1 MEIPNDIDWSLIA
14 KYLAGEASP
23 AETEVVERWAAS
35 DPAHASELEALRGG
49 RRPDTKRPEDPAPTR
64 VPHFDVDAAF
74 AKSPVGRARAERA
87 ERAAAEA
94 RAKSAPARRS
104 APRVP
109 RLGVEAPS
117 SAPPSRARR
126 VVAAL
131 AFAGVAAVLVVVA
144 PIAWHAFQ
152 ERQALLAQ
160 RPTDDDKIYETHKG
174 ERSHIEL
181 ADGTTI
187 AMAADTKLRVSSRYG
202 DARRDVFLTGEAL
215 FDVVHDPAKP
225 FAVHVGDLVAQDL
238 GTEFG
243 VRAYAGKK
251 LQIVVAKGAVSLGV
265 DKSRPHAEQLP
276 ALKPITLSPGD
287 LGQLD
292 STGQIQLEHNV
303 DVTRYLGWSQG
314 RLQYQLAPLDEI
326 IADLDRW
333 YDVDIQLADSSLNST
348 RVTMSVTGKSVDDVM
363 TVLAAA
369 LALHVERKG
378 RVIRM
383 Y

>member
-14 KYLAGEASP
+14 KYLAGEATP
-23 AETEVVERWAAS
+23 AETELVLRWAAS

-49 RRPDTKRPEDPAPTR
+49 QRRPDTRAQTPQ
-64 VPHFDVDAAF
+64 FDVDAAW
-74 AKSPVGRARAERA
+74 AKSPVARARARSSASRA
-87 ERAAAEA
+87 RKA
-94 RAKSAPARRS
+94 
-104 APRVP
+104 RVP
-109 RLGVEAPS
+109 RLSVESP
-117 SAPPSRARR
+117 RR
-126 VVAAL
+126 SKGRRLVAVTSLLAVAA
-131 AFAGVAAVLVVVA
+131 ALVVVA
-144 PIAWHAFQ
+144 PIAWRVFQ
-152 ERQALLAQ
+152 DHQSRLAQ
-160 RPTDDDKIYETHKG
+160 QPTDDDKIYETHKG
-174 ERSHIEL
+174 ERSKIEL
-181 ADGTTI
+181 ADGTAI
-187 AMAADTKLRVSSRYG
+187 SMAADTRLRVSSRYG
-202 DARRDVFLTGEAL
+202 ETRRDVFLTGEAL
-215 FDVVHDPAKP
+215 FDVVHDAKRP
-225 FAVHVGDLVAQDL
+225 FAVHVADLVAQDL

-265 DKSRPHAEQLP
+265 DKSRPHTTKLP
-276 ALKPITLSPGD
+276 DIPPIKLSPGD

-292 STGQIQLEHNV
+292 STGQIQLEHGV
-303 DVTRYLGWSQG
+303 DVTRYLGWSEG

-333 YDVDIQLADSSLNST
+333 YDVDIRLADSSLNTT

>member
-14 KYLAGEASP
+14 KYLAGAASP
-23 AETEVVERWAAS
+23 AETELVERWAAS
-35 DPAHASELEALRGG
+35 DPAHAAELEVLRGG
-49 RRPDTKRPEDPAPTR
+49 QRRDTERPDDPARAPGQ
-64 VPHFDVDAAF
+64 PSFDVDAAW
-74 AKSPVGRARAERA
+74 AKSPVARAREARA
-87 ERAAAEA
+87 RSARAAA
-94 RAKSAPARRS
+94 RQR
-104 APRVP
+104 APRLSVESSRP
-109 RLGVEAPS
+109 RSRIVTALALLGVA
-117 SAPPSRARR
+117 
-126 VVAAL
+126 AAL
-131 AFAGVAAVLVVVA
+131 AVVA
-144 PIAWHAFQ
+144 PAAWRVFQ
-152 ERQALLAQ
+152 ERQSRLAQ
-160 RPTDDDKIYETHKG
+160 LPTDDDKIYETHRG
-174 ERSHIEL
+174 ERSRIEL
-181 ADGTTI
+181 SDGTKI

-215 FDVVHDPAKP
+215 FDVVHDAKRP

-265 DKSRPHAEQLP
+265 DKSRPHPAVLP
-276 ALKPITLSPGD
+276 DVPPIKLSPGD

-292 STGQIQLEHNV
+292 STGQIQLEHGV
-303 DVTRYLGWSQG
+303 DVTRYLGWSEG
-314 RLQYQLAPLDEI
+314 RLQYQLAPLEEI

-333 YDVDIQLADSSLNST
+333 YDVDIQLADSSLNTT

>member
-23 AETEVVERWAAS
+23 AETELVLRWAAS
-35 DPAHASELEALRGG
+35 DPTHASELEALRGG
-49 RRPDTKRPEDPAPTR
+49 RRQPDTSAQIPPQ
-64 VPHFDVDAAF
+64 FDVDAAW
-74 AKSPVGRARAERA
+74 AKTPVARARASR
-87 ERAAAEA
+87 
-94 RAKSAPARRS
+94 ARR
-104 APRVP
+104 ARVP
-109 RLGVEAPS
+109 RLSVETQPRRRGA
-117 SAPPSRARR
+117 R

-131 AFAGVAAVLVVVA
+131 SLLAAAVVLAFVA
-144 PIAWHAFQ
+144 PIAWRTFQ
-152 ERQALLAQ
+152 ERQSRLAQ
-160 RPTDDDKIYETHKG
+160 QPTDDDKVYETHKG
-174 ERSHIEL
+174 ERSRIEL
-181 ADGTTI
+181 ADGTRV
-187 AMAADTKLRVSSRYG
+187 AMAADTKLRVSARYG
-202 DARRDVFLTGEAL
+202 ESRRDVFLTGEAL
-215 FDVVHDPAKP
+215 FDVVHDASRP
-225 FAVHVGDLVAQDL
+225 FAVHVADLVAQDL

-251 LQIVVAKGAVSLGV
+251 LQIVVATGAVSLGV
-265 DKSRPHAEQLP
+265 DKSKPHAAKIPDLP
-276 ALKPITLSPGD
+276 PIKLSPGD

-292 STGQIQLEHNV
+292 STGKIQLEHGV
-303 DVTRYLGWSQG
+303 DVTRYLGWSEG

-333 YDVDIQLADSSLNST
+333 YDVDIRLADSSLNTT

>member
-23 AETEVVERWAAS
+23 AETELVLRWAAS

-49 RRPDTKRPEDPAPTR
+49 QRPKSDPRAQT
-64 VPHFDVDAAF
+64 PHFDVDAAW
-74 AKSPVGRARAERA
+74 AKTQVARDREARDKASAARARK
-87 ERAAAEA
+87 A
-94 RAKSAPARRS
+94 RA
-104 APRVP
+104 P
-109 RLGVEAPS
+109 RLSVEAPS
-117 SAPPSRARR
+117 RKTSRLIAT
-126 VVAAL
+126 VGVLAA
-131 AFAGVAAVLVVVA
+131 AAVLVVVA
-144 PIAWHAFQ
+144 PIAWHSFQ
-152 ERQALLAQ
+152 ERQSRLAQ
-160 RPTDDDKIYETHKG
+160 QPTDDDKIYETHKG
-174 ERSHIEL
+174 ERSKIEL
-181 ADGTTI
+181 ADGTSI
-187 AMAADTKLRVSSRYG
+187 SMAADTKLRVSSRYG
-202 DARRDVFLTGEAL
+202 QSRRDVFLTGEAL
-215 FDVVHDPAKP
+215 FDVTHDAAHP

-238 GTEFG
+238 GTQFG

-265 DKSRPHAEQLP
+265 DKSKPHPSHLP
-276 ALKPITLSPGD
+276 DLPPITLSQGD

-292 STGQIQLEHNV
+292 STGQIQLEHGV
-303 DVTRYLGWSQG
+303 DVTRYLGWSEG

-333 YDVDIQLADSSLNST
+333 YDVDIRLADSSLNTT

>member
-14 KYLAGEASP
+14 KYLAGDASP
-23 AETEVVERWAAS
+23 AEVELVERWAAS
-35 DPAHASELEALRGG
+35 DPAHATELAALRGG
-49 RRPDTKRPEDPAPTR
+49 QRHDTKRPENPPA
-64 VPHFDVDAAF
+64 PHFDVDAAW
-74 AKSPVGRARAERA
+74 AKSPVARARA
-87 ERAAAEA
+87 A
-94 RAKSAPARRS
+94 RARRS
-104 APRVP
+104 SGRARVP
-109 RLGVEAPS
+109 RLGVEAK
-117 SAPPSRARR
+117 RARPR
-126 VVAAL
+126 IIPAVALLAVAAAL
-131 AFAGVAAVLVVVA
+131 LVVVA
-144 PIAWHAFQ
+144 PVAWRVFH
-152 ERQALLAQ
+152 ERQSRLAQ
-160 RPTDDDKIYETHKG
+160 QPTDDDKVYETHKG
-174 ERSHIEL
+174 ERSRIEL

-187 AMAADTKLRVSSRYG
+187 AMAADTRLRVSSRYG
-202 DARRDVFLTGEAL
+202 EGRRDVFLTGEAL
-215 FDVVHDPAKP
+215 FDVVHDAAKP
-225 FAVHVGDLVAQDL
+225 FAVHVADLVAQDL

-265 DKSRPHAEQLP
+265 DKSRARPTTRP
-276 ALKPITLSPGD
+276 DVPPVTLAPGD

-292 STGQIQLEHNV
+292 STGQIQLEHGV
-303 DVTRYLGWSQG
+303 DVTRYLGWSEG

>member
-23 AETEVVERWAAS
+23 AETELVLRWAAS
-35 DPAHASELEALRGG
+35 DPTHASELEALRGS
-49 RRPDTKRPEDPAPTR
+49 RRQPDTSAQTPQ
-64 VPHFDVDAAF
+64 FDVDAAW
-74 AKSPVGRARAERA
+74 AKTPVARARASR
-87 ERAAAEA
+87 
-94 RAKSAPARRS
+94 ARR
-104 APRVP
+104 ARVP
-109 RLGVEAPS
+109 RLSVETPRRKR
-117 SAPPSRARR
+117 PR

-131 AFAGVAAVLVVVA
+131 SLLAAAAVLVMVA
-144 PIAWHAFQ
+144 PIAWRTFQ
-152 ERQALLAQ
+152 ERQSRLAQ

-174 ERSHIEL
+174 ERSKIEL
-181 ADGTTI
+181 ADGTSI
-187 AMAADTKLRVSSRYG
+187 AMAADTRLRVSSHYG
-202 DARRDVFLTGEAL
+202 ESRRDVFLTGEAL
-215 FDVVHDPAKP
+215 FDVVHDANKP
-225 FAVHVGDLVAQDL
+225 FAVHVADLVAQDL

-243 VRAYAGKK
+243 VRAYAGKR
-251 LQIVVAKGAVSLGV
+251 LQIVVATGAVSLGI
-265 DKSRPHAEQLP
+265 DKSRPHPSNTKLP
-276 ALKPITLSPGD
+276 DIPPVKLSPGD

-292 STGQIQLEHNV
+292 STGQIQLEHGV
-303 DVTRYLGWSQG
+303 DVTRYLGWSEG

-333 YDVDIQLADSSLNST
+333 YDVDIRLADSSLNTT

>member
-1 MEIPNDIDWSLIA
+1 MEIPHEIDWSLIA

-23 AETEVVERWAAS
+23 AESELVERWAAS

-49 RRPDTKRPEDPAPTR
+49 QRQVDDRAQT
-64 VPHFDVDAAF
+64 PHFDIDAAW
-74 AKSPVGRARAERA
+74 AKSPVAR
-87 ERAAAEA
+87 ERAA
-94 RAKSAPARRS
+94 RARRS
-104 APRVP
+104 GSPRIARVP
-109 RLGVEAPS
+109 RLSVETTR
-117 SAPPSRARR
+117 SRAST
-126 VVAAL
+126 VLALVGIAAAL
-131 AFAGVAAVLVVVA
+131 AVAS
-144 PIAWHAFQ
+144 PIAWRAFQ
-152 ERQALLAQ
+152 ERQSQLAQ
-160 RPTDDDKIYETHKG
+160 QPTDHDTIYETHKG
-174 ERSHIEL
+174 ERSRIEL
-181 ADGTTI
+181 SDGTTV

-215 FDVVHDPAKP
+215 FDVTHDPARP

-251 LQIVVAKGAVSLGV
+251 LQIVVAKGAVSLGL
-265 DKSRPHAEQLP
+265 DKSRPHPATLP
-276 ALKPITLSPGD
+276 DLPPVRLTSGD

-292 STGQIQLEHNV
+292 SAGQIQLEHGV
-303 DVTRYLGWSQG
+303 DVTRYLGWSEG

-333 YDVDIQLADSSLNST
+333 YDVDIRLADSSLNTT

>member
-14 KYLAGEASP
+14 KYLAGEADP
-23 AETEVVERWAAS
+23 AETELVLRWAAS

-49 RRPDTKRPEDPAPTR
+49 RRQPDTSAQKPQ
-64 VPHFDVDAAF
+64 FDVDAAW
-74 AKSPVGRARAERA
+74 AKTPVARARASR
-87 ERAAAEA
+87 
-94 RAKSAPARRS
+94 ARR
-104 APRVP
+104 ARVP
-109 RLGVEAPS
+109 RLHVEAP
-117 SAPPSRARR
+117 PRR
-126 VVAAL
+126 RRPRIVAAL
-131 AFAGVAAVLVVVA
+131 SVLAAAAVLVVVA
-144 PIAWHAFQ
+144 PIAWRTFQ
-152 ERQALLAQ
+152 EHQTRLAQ

-174 ERSHIEL
+174 ERSKIEL

-187 AMAADTKLRVSSRYG
+187 AMAADTRLRVSSHYG
-202 DARRDVFLTGEAL
+202 QSRRDVFLTGEAL
-215 FDVVHDPAKP
+215 FDVVHDADKP

-238 GTEFG
+238 GTQFG

-265 DKSRPHAEQLP
+265 DKSKPRSSSIPDLP
-276 ALKPITLSPGD
+276 PIKLSPGD

-292 STGQIQLEHNV
+292 STGQIQLEHGV
-303 DVTRYLGWSQG
+303 DVTRYLGWSEG

-333 YDVDIQLADSSLNST
+333 YDVDIQLADSSLNTT

>member
-14 KYLAGEASP
+14 KYLADDASP
-23 AETEVVERWAAS
+23 AEIELVERWAAS

-49 RRPDTKRPEDPAPTR
+49 QRHDTKRPDDPPAQAA
-64 VPHFDVDAAF
+64 PHFDVDAAW
-74 AKSPVGRARAERA
+74 AKSPVARAR
-87 ERAAAEA
+87 EA
-94 RAKSAPARRS
+94 RARRS
-104 APRVP
+104 SGRVRAPRI
-109 RLGVEAPS
+109 GVEAP
-117 SAPPSRARR
+117 PSRPKRI
-126 VVAAL
+126 VSAL
-131 AFAGVAAVLVVVA
+131 ALLGVAAALVIIA
-144 PIAWHAFQ
+144 PVAWHAFQ
-152 ERQALLAQ
+152 AQQTRLAQ
-160 RPTDDDKIYETHKG
+160 QPTDNDRIYETHKG
-174 ERSHIEL
+174 ERSRIEL

-187 AMAADTKLRVSSRYG
+187 AMAADTRLRVSSRYG
-202 DARRDVFLTGEAL
+202 ESRRDVFLTGEAL
-215 FDVVHDPAKP
+215 FDVVHDPNRP
-225 FAVHVGDLVAQDL
+225 FAVHVADLVAQDL

-265 DKSRPHAEQLP
+265 DKSRPHPKSLP
-276 ALKPITLSPGD
+276 DLPPVTLSPGD

-292 STGQIQLEHNV
+292 SNGQIQLEHGV
-303 DVTRYLGWSQG
+303 DVTRYLGWSEG

-333 YDVDIQLADSSLNST
+333 YDVDIQLADSSLNTT

>member
-14 KYLAGEASP
+14 KYLAGETSP
-23 AETEVVERWAAS
+23 AETELVLQWAAS
-35 DPAHASELEALRGG
+35 DPTHASELEALRGG
-49 RRPDTKRPEDPAPTR
+49 RRQPDTSAQKPPQ
-64 VPHFDVDAAF
+64 FDVDAAW
-74 AKSPVGRARAERA
+74 AKTPVARARASR
-87 ERAAAEA
+87 
-94 RAKSAPARRS
+94 ARR
-104 APRVP
+104 ARVP
-109 RLGVEAPS
+109 RLGVESPRRKH
-117 SAPPSRARR
+117 PR

-131 AFAGVAAVLVVVA
+131 SLLAAAAVLVMVA
-144 PIAWHAFQ
+144 PLAWRTFQ
-152 ERQALLAQ
+152 ERQSRLAQ
-160 RPTDDDKIYETHKG
+160 LPTDDDKIYETHKG
-174 ERSHIEL
+174 ERSKIEL
-181 ADGTTI
+181 ADGTSI
-187 AMAADTKLRVSSRYG
+187 AMAADTRLRVSSHYG
-202 DARRDVFLTGEAL
+202 ESRRDVFLTGEAL
-215 FDVVHDPAKP
+215 FDVVHDANKP
-225 FAVHVGDLVAQDL
+225 FAVHVADLVAQDL

-265 DKSRPHAEQLP
+265 DKS
-276 ALKPITLSPGD
+276 KPRSSSIPDVPPVKLSPGD

-292 STGQIQLEHNV
+292 STGQIQLEHGV
-303 DVTRYLGWSQG
+303 DVTRYLGWSEG

-333 YDVDIQLADSSLNST
+333 YDVDIRLADSSLNTT

>member
-14 KYLAGEASP
+14 KYLAGETSP
-23 AETEVVERWAAS
+23 AETELVLQWAAS
-35 DPAHASELEALRGG
+35 DPTHASELEALRGG
-49 RRPDTKRPEDPAPTR
+49 RRQPDTSAQTPQ
-64 VPHFDVDAAF
+64 FDVDAAW
-74 AKSPVGRARAERA
+74 AKTPVARARA
-87 ERAAAEA
+87 A
-94 RAKSAPARRS
+94 RARRAR
-104 APRVP
+104 APRLSVETPP
-109 RLGVEAPS
+109 RKRP
-117 SAPPSRARR
+117 R

-131 AFAGVAAVLVVVA
+131 SLLAAAAVLVMVA
-144 PIAWHAFQ
+144 PLAWRTFQ
-152 ERQALLAQ
+152 DRQSRLAQ

-174 ERSHIEL
+174 ERSKIEL
-181 ADGTTI
+181 ADGTAI
-187 AMAADTKLRVSSRYG
+187 AMAPDTRLRVSSHYG
-202 DARRDVFLTGEAL
+202 ESRRDVFLTGEAI
-215 FDVVHDPAKP
+215 FDVVHDGNKP
-225 FAVHVGDLVAQDL
+225 FAVHVADLVAQDL

-251 LQIVVAKGAVSLGV
+251 LQIVVATGAVSLGV
-265 DKSRPHAEQLP
+265 DKS
-276 ALKPITLSPGD
+276 KPRSSSIPDVPPVKLSPGD

-292 STGQIQLEHNV
+292 STGQIQLEHGV
-303 DVTRYLGWSQG
+303 DVTRYLGWSES

-333 YDVDIQLADSSLNST
+333 YDVDIRLADSSLNTT

>member
-23 AETEVVERWAAS
+23 AETELVLRWAAS
-35 DPAHASELEALRGG
+35 DPAHASELDALRGG
-49 RRPDTKRPEDPAPTR
+49 QRPKSDTRAQTPT
-64 VPHFDVDAAF
+64 FDVDAAW
-74 AKSPVGRARAERA
+74 AKSQVARDQMAREKASVARARKARA
-87 ERAAAEA
+87 PRLSVDAPRARTRSRLVATVALAAAA
-94 RAKSAPARRS
+94 
-104 APRVP
+104 
-109 RLGVEAPS
+109 
-117 SAPPSRARR
+117 
-126 VVAAL
+126 VVI
-131 AFAGVAAVLVVVA
+131 AVVT
-144 PIAWHAFQ
+144 PIAWRTFQ
-152 ERQALLAQ
+152 EHEARLAQ
-160 RPTDDDKIYETHKG
+160 QPTDDDKIYETHKG
-174 ERSHIEL
+174 ERSKIEL
-181 ADGTTI
+181 ADGTSI
-187 AMAADTKLRVSSRYG
+187 SMAADTKLRVSSRYG
-202 DARRDVFLTGEAL
+202 QSRRDVFLTGEAL
-215 FDVVHDPAKP
+215 FDVTHDAAHP

-238 GTEFG
+238 GTQFG
-243 VRAYAGKK
+243 VRAYEGKK

-265 DKSRPHAEQLP
+265 DRSRPHRGTAPLP
-276 ALKPITLSPGD
+276 DLPPVTLAPGD

-292 STGQIQLEHNV
+292 STGQIQLEHGV
-303 DVTRYLGWSQG
+303 DVTRYLGWSEG

-333 YDVDIQLADSSLNST
+333 YDVDIQLADSSLNTT

>member
-1 MEIPNDIDWSLIA
+1 
-14 KYLAGEASP
+14 
-23 AETEVVERWAAS
+23 
-35 DPAHASELEALRGG
+35 
-49 RRPDTKRPEDPAPTR
+49 
-64 VPHFDVDAAF
+64 
-74 AKSPVGRARAERA
+74 
-87 ERAAAEA
+87 
-94 RAKSAPARRS
+94 
-104 APRVP
+104 
-109 RLGVEAPS
+109 
-117 SAPPSRARR
+117 
-126 VVAAL
+126 
-131 AFAGVAAVLVVVA
+131 LVVVT
-144 PIAWHAFQ
+144 PIAWRAFQ
-152 ERQALLAQ
+152 ERQSRLAQ
-160 RPTDDDKIYETHKG
+160 QPTDDDKIYETHKG
-174 ERSHIEL
+174 ERSRIEL
-181 ADGTTI
+181 SDGTTI

-215 FDVVHDPAKP
+215 FDVVHDASKP

-243 VRAYAGKK
+243 VRAYSGKK

-265 DKSRPHAEQLP
+265 DKSRPHAEKLP
-276 ALKPITLSPGD
+276 DLKPITLSPGD

-292 STGQIQLEHNV
+292 SAGQIQLQHNV
-303 DVTRYLGWSQG
+303 DVTRYLGWSEG

-333 YDVDIQLADSSLNST
+333 YDVDIQLADSSLNTT